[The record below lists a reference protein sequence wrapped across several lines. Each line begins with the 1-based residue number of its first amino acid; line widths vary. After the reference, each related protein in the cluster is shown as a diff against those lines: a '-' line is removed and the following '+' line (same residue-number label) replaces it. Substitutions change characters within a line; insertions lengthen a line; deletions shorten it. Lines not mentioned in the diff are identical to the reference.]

1 MIMPLIRVVLCLYAT
16 FERKRVNAA
25 QAFGGGHM
33 KSPTAIL
40 AAGVCLLAAH
50 TVPIAAHAQTAAE
63 FYNNRQMVMLISTT
77 VGGGYDIFGRMFA
90 RHMGKYLPGG
100 TAKFTVR
107 NMPGAGGLIGT
118 NHMFNVA
125 ERDGSTIA
133 VVNREALTEP
143 LFSPERTQARFD
155 PRRLTWL
162 GSPNIEVGMIYMSAT
177 SRVQSIKDAQQR
189 ESTLGTSSGLN
200 STGVVV
206 PKLLNMLI
214 GTKFKVITGYPG
226 SMESILAM
234 ERNEVDGRYSPGW
247 AGPEANKVNDLV
259 AAGKAR
265 LIAYLSPEDSAAFKH
280 LPNVLGLATTPEY
293 KQILEIVLSNQGLGR
308 PFFAPPGVPADRAKA
323 LQDAFMATM
332 KDPDYLAEAAQY
344 KFEITPIDGPAMAR
358 YVDRIY
364 ATPASLLK
372 RAIEMMNQAQKQK

>member
-1 MIMPLIRVVLCLYAT
+1 
-16 FERKRVNAA
+16 
-25 QAFGGGHM
+25 M
-33 KSPTAIL
+33 KSPTAVL
-40 AAGVCLLAAH
+40 AASACVLAVQALSF
-50 TVPIAAHAQTAAE
+50 AAQAQTATE
-63 FYNNRQMVMLISTT
+63 FFNNRQMTMLIGTT

-100 TAKFTVR
+100 NAQFAVK
-107 NMPGAGGLIGT
+107 NMPGAGGLVAT

-143 LFSPERTQARFD
+143 LLSTERTQAMFD
-155 PRRLTWL
+155 PRRFVWL
-162 GSPNIEVGMIYMSAT
+162 GSPNLEVGMIYVSTA
-177 SRVQSIKDAQQR
+177 SRVRSIADAQQR
-189 ESTLGTSSGLN
+189 EATLGTSSGAN
-200 STGVVV
+200 STGVTV
-206 PKLLNMLI
+206 PKLLNVLI

-259 AAGKAR
+259 VAGKAR
-265 LIAYLSPEDSAAFKH
+265 LIVYLSPDDNPAFKD
-280 LPNVLGLATTPEY
+280 LPNVMGLATTPEY
-293 KQILEIVLSNQGLGR
+293 KQILGIVLSNQGLGR
-308 PFFAPPGVPADRAKA
+308 PFFAPPGVPADRVKA

-332 KDPDYLAEAAQY
+332 KDREFLAEAAQY
-344 KFEITPIDGPAMAR
+344 KFEITPIDGAAMAS

-364 ATPASLLK
+364 TTPAPLLK
-372 RAIEMMNQAQKQK
+372 IAIDMMSQAQK